1 MRMFKH
7 LLVPVDGSELAEH
20 AVSES
25 VALARRL
32 GARITAFVA
41 EPPSPAAVTGYG
53 ASNCMRT
60 MEEHGVEA
68 AEHAQAVISEFRS
81 RAEAAGVAFE
91 GVYTRSPEVDAAIVE
106 AARCRGCDL
115 IVMATHGR
123 GVFGELLFGSRTRD
137 VLARSELPLLVLH

>member
-20 AVSES
+20 AVNES
-25 VALARRL
+25 VALARQL

-41 EPPSPAAVTGYG
+41 ESPSPAAVTGYG
-53 ASNCMRT
+53 AVNFMRT

-68 AEHAQAVISEFRS
+68 AAHAQIVISAFRS
-81 RAEAAGVAFE
+81 RAEAAGVPFE
-91 GVYTRSPEVDAAIVE
+91 GVYTRSLEVDVAIVE
-106 AARCRGCDL
+106 AARSQGCDL

-123 GVFGELLFGSRTRD
+123 SAFGELLFGSRTRNM
-137 VLARSELPLLVLH
+137 LLRSELPLLVLH